1 MDLETLGY
9 YLFMQQ
15 QEEEQK
21 QSEEVKDDLEDVK
34 DWRAGTKDQ
43 N

>member
-43 N
+43 I